1 VQTPRGTLQSLQLVD
16 VSDPQGRRAISR
28 PGRTSLTLGPA
39 ATSIILLLGVAIS
52 VLGWLVA
59 RREIEI
65 EMARQTTAYASTL
78 AHGVEAQIG
87 SLYQALHRRAEL
99 WSDAQRPAEF
109 WQPSVDLFLRENP
122 SLLAL
127 AHSDPSRP
135 MLGSAEGMRALTQ
148 LMPSIVASA
157 QGTEGDVVIGPV
169 MFEGRPLFGLRVK
182 TDLANPPA
190 RVFAAFDPSV
200 ALHELLDERALGYG
214 IRVEAGD
221 RELFRRPASGAA
233 IPAELAQNDSVSLGI
248 GSAWTLSTWPIA
260 TTALSYYQ
268 QGPLLVLVSGLLAS
282 TLIAFAVHYG
292 TLAWRRADALRDANL
307 ELARQIE
314 ETQRGQGDLRSLSGE
329 LEERVEQR
337 TAELHETIVE
347 LETFNYS
354 VSHDLRGPLGAVI
367 NFAAILREDY
377 ESRLDETARD
387 ILARIVRSA
396 TAAVSMMDA
405 LLAYSRSGR
414 SELRKAPLDVAWLVR
429 EVEQELVAISP
440 QYACAL
446 KIGDLPDVVADESML
461 RFIFSNLISNACKFV
476 RPADS
481 PSVEV
486 GGRVSGGEAVFH
498 VRDAGV
504 GFDMR
509 FAEKLFKV
517 FERLHPSDEYPGHGV
532 GLAIVAR
539 MVRRHGGRVWAQGA
553 VGKGAT
559 FYFTIPVRDGSGDA
573 TKS

>member
-1 VQTPRGTLQSLQLVD
+1 LAE
-16 VSDPQGRRAISR
+16 VSSVRERRAISR
-28 PGRTSLTLGPA
+28 SVGTSLSLGPA
-39 ATSIILLLGVAIS
+39 ATSIILLLGAVIS
-52 VLGWLVA
+52 VLGWLIA
-59 RREIEI
+59 RRQIEI
-65 EMARQTTAYASTL
+65 EMARQTSLYASTL
-78 AHGVEAQIG
+78 ADVVEARIG

-99 WSDAQRPAEF
+99 WSDPQRPGEF
-109 WQPSVDLFLRENP
+109 WEPSVDLFLLENP

-127 AHSDPSRP
+127 AHSDASRP
-135 MLGSAEGMRALTQ
+135 VLGSAEGVRVLTQ
-148 LMPSIVASA
+148 LMPSIVESA
-157 QGTEGDVVIGPV
+157 QGSEGDVVIGPLV
-169 MFEGRPLFGLRVK
+169 LDGRPLFGLRVK
-182 TDLANPPA
+182 TDLASPPA

-200 ALHELLDERALGYG
+200 ALRELLDERALGYG
-214 IRVEAGD
+214 IRVSVGD
-221 RELFRRPASGAA
+221 RELYRRPTNGSP
-233 IPAELAQNDSVSLGI
+233 IPAELVQSDSVSLGL
-248 GSAWTLSTWPIA
+248 GSAWDLSIWPIA
-260 TTALSYYQ
+260 TTALSFYQ

-307 ELARQIE
+307 LLERQIE
-314 ETQRGQGDLRSLSGE
+314 ETQRGQGDLRHLSEE
-329 LEERVEQR
+329 LEARVAQR
-337 TAELHETIVE
+337 TAELNDTIVE

-377 ESRLDETARD
+377 ESRLDDAGRD
-387 ILARIVRSA
+387 ILARIVQSSA
-396 TAAVSMMDA
+396 AAVSMMDA

-414 SELRKAPLDVAWLVR
+414 SELRKTRLDVARLVR
-429 EVEQELVAISP
+429 EVEQEFVATS
-440 QYACAL
+440 QQFACAV
-446 KIGDLPDVVADESML
+446 KIGDLPDVVADENML
-461 RFIFSNLISNACKFV
+461 RFIFANLISNACKFA
-476 RPADS
+476 RSGES
-481 PSVEV
+481 PSVEI
-486 GGRVSGGEAVFH
+486 GGHVSGGEAVFH

-517 FERLHPSDEYPGHGV
+517 FERLHPSDDYPGHGV

-559 FYFTIPVRDGSGDA
+559 FYFTIPVRDGSGDG

>member
-1 VQTPRGTLQSLQLVD
+1 VKIPRGTLQSLQSVD
-16 VSDPQGRRAISR
+16 VPDTRERRASR
-28 PGRTSLTLGPA
+28 RSVGTSLSLGPA
-39 ATSIILLLGVAIS
+39 ATSIILLLGAVIS

-59 RREIEI
+59 RRQIEI
-65 EMARQTTAYASTL
+65 EMARETTLYANTL
-78 AHGVEAQIG
+78 ADVVEARMG
-87 SLYQALHRRAEL
+87 SLHQALHRRAEL
-99 WSDAQRPAEF
+99 WSDPEQPAEF
-109 WQPSVDLFLRENP
+109 WERSVDLFLRENP

-127 AHSDPSRP
+127 ASSAPSRS
-135 MLGSAEGMRALTQ
+135 MQGSAEGVRALNE
-148 LMPSIVASA
+148 LMPSIAASA
-157 QGTEGDVVIGPV
+157 EGTEGDVVIGPV
-169 MFEGRPLFGLRVK
+169 LFDGRPLFGLRVK
-182 TDLANPPA
+182 TGAGGLA
-190 RVFAAFDPSV
+190 RSVFAAFDPSV
-200 ALHELLDERALGYG
+200 ALHELLDEHALGYG
-214 IRVEAGD
+214 IRVAVGD
-221 RELFRRPASGAA
+221 HELYRRPENGAV
-233 IPAELAQNDSVSLGI
+233 PAELVQSDSVSLGI
-248 GSAWTLSTWPIA
+248 GSAWSFSTWPIA
-260 TTALSYYQ
+260 STALSFYQ

-282 TLIAFAVHYG
+282 TLIALAVHYG

-307 ELARQIE
+307 RLERQVE
-314 ETQRGQGDLRSLSGE
+314 ETRRGHGDLRSLSEE
-329 LEERVEQR
+329 LEARVDQR

-377 ESRLDETARD
+377 EGQLDASARD
-387 ILARIVRSA
+387 ILARIVQSA

-414 SELRKAPLDVAWLVR
+414 SELHKLPLDVSRLVR
-429 EVEQELVAISP
+429 EVEQDFVATSP
-440 QYACAL
+440 QYACAV

-461 RFIFSNLISNACKFV
+461 RFIFANLISNACKFAK
-476 RPADS
+476 RGES
-481 PSVEV
+481 PSVDV
-486 GGRVSGGEAVFH
+486 GGHVNGNEAVFH

-509 FAEKLFKV
+509 FSEKLFKV

-559 FYFTIPVRDGSGDA
+559 FYFTIPVRDGSGDG